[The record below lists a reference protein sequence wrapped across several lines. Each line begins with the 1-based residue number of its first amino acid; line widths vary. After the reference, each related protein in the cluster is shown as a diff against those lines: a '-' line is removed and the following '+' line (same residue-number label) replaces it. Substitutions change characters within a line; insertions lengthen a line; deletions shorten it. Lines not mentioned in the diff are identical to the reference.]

1 MNFMGN
7 IYRFVLV
14 LAFLYAGC
22 AFAQSGEDGGDRSIS
37 VKMDVRF
44 DGEFTGYG
52 KDDITGERPSSDAGF
67 VGRYLKI
74 LADGKINDKFS
85 YSFRHRLYIDNGD
98 TKSFFN
104 STDWANVT

>member
-7 IYRFVLV
+7 IYRFVLM

-44 DGEFTGYG
+44 DGEVTGYAA
-52 KDDITGERPSSDAGF
+52 DDASGSGSE
-67 VGRYLKI
+67 Y
-74 LADGKINDKFS
+74 DG
-85 YSFRHRLYIDNGD
+85 
-98 TKSFFN
+98 
-104 STDWANVT
+104 